1 MKKGA
6 LTVAPQKE
14 EEITL
19 TMKTVAEN
27 TEPRKINIHHHLWM
41 PVVKGSGLKRCR
53 CGKVKYER

>member
-27 TEPRKINIHHHLWM
+27 TELCKINIHHHLWM
-41 PVVKGSGLKRCR
+41 PMVKKSELKCCR